1 MQECRVC
8 GLLFLGG
15 GACPTCGSQVS
26 MDISVDDIVMDDEAI
41 PGLEE
46 IADAIGD
53 ATLDDGKGEVLP
65 FGLGAKAEVIE
76 SSLPFG
82 VGSFTSDVNE
92 VAIPFSESD
101 IDSESTRKIEESV
114 VVDSKS
120 EDFEAPTQVD
130 GLAKSSP
137 VLGLESIDKEFRESP
152 DYPSENE
159 SESIPE
165 IEPEIYADIDN
176 NTPSSGD
183 VETPL
188 TQESNEAEVLVDF
201 TDQSLESQP
210 LIVAE
215 DESTGK
221 NDTDTETTAN
231 GFGLAEAVPDMWK
244 IDAAEVDMEA
254 IYSQEEQIV
263 EVSFDNELDSGD
275 VQVTFDDFHH
285 SPVEESMASDEDAPE
300 LHPAKALPVES
311 SGQPEIANLVNT
323 AFEHMANSSWMQA
336 AQILS
341 TASNNRPND
350 PAILNN
356 LGLALLQSALEMDS
370 KNDPMSSSQYE
381 AAIMALRQGAKV
393 DSNNNTIL
401 LNLSHALLVSGR
413 AEKSLKV
420 INVLRGRETKN
431 VEVEN
436 VLGACLIQL
445 GRDEEA
451 QSILAPYASDSVVSG
466 NLSLI

>member
-53 ATLDDGKGEVLP
+53 ATLDDGKGDVLP

-215 DESTGK
+215 DESTDK
-221 NDTDTETTAN
+221 NDTDTETKAN